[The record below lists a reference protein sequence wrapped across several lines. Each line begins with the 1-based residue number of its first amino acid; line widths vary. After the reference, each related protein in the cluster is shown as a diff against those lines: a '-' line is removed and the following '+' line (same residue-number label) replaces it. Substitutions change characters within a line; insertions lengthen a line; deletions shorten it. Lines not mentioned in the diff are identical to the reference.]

1 MSQTQQYATP
11 APRGRNGG
19 AWTTSPTSLSSLD
32 LLDGPGGQVERDLRP
47 ESSPVRADIRALS
60 AGYCEPE
67 GLIAS
72 RSAIRL
78 WRTHGLTR
86 ERSFAGPSTTPYALR
101 IEVDEW
107 RTEASSAIS
116 CSSVAT
122 PVSFPELRS
131 GQPQTLHPRNQRL
144 LETLGAMASQPDT
157 LGSAWWEAFREALQR
172 DRLHLRNAA
181 EE

>member
-19 AWTTSPTSLSSLD
+19 AWATSPTSLSSLD
-32 LLDGPGGQVERDLRP
+32 LLDDSGGQAERSLRP

-67 GLIAS
+67 GLAAS
-72 RSAIRL
+72 GSTIRL
-78 WRTHGLTR
+78 WRTQGLKC

-101 IEVDEW
+101 IDADEW
-107 RTEASSAIS
+107 RIGASIAIS

-122 PVSFPELRS
+122 LVSFPEVRS
-131 GQPQTLHPRNQRL
+131 GQPQALHPRNQRL

-157 LGSAWWEAFREALQR
+157 LGSVWWEAFREALQR